1 MSDSACRLGDPRPIM
16 GVRCWSCWSSLCC
29 LQSEGVLR
37 DILDRIQSWST
48 SAGIG
53 ELSCAIYNP
62 HRNNGTDGLTDPIN
76 SFGYIDQSQ
85 PETET
90 CARELWGR
98 AIIGYQYITIYY
110 TMRRAQSN
118 FWLFLV
124 RRDEPLLLSSSCLGQ
139 TTKTTADI
147 AGPLPSFIF
156 NKHGNGNMQSSQ
168 TDNKGQQTFLAAWTA
183 RSRPSPSLTKSPSRS
198 MLVAGEKA

>member
-1 MSDSACRLGDPRPIM
+1 MTRGLSWAFVVGVVGLRFAVCNQKVYFAISLTEFAYWSSSLLRLG
-16 GVRCWSCWSSLCC
+16 LENC
-29 LQSEGVLR
+29 LVLS
-37 DILDRIQSWST
+37 ITLT
-48 SAGIG
+48 ATT
-53 ELSCAIYNP
+53 
-62 HRNNGTDGLTDPIN
+62 GTDGLTDSIN
-76 SFGYIDQSQ
+76 SFGYIGQSQ

-90 CARELWGR
+90 CCRELWGR

-124 RRDEPLLLSSSCLGQ
+124 RRDEPPPSSSSCLRQ
-139 TTKTTADI
+139 TTKTTANI
-147 AGPLPSFIF
+147 AVPLPSFIF

-183 RSRPSPSLTKSPSRS
+183 RSRSSPSLTKSPSRS
-198 MLVAGEKA
+198 KLVAGEKA